1 MKMVKPIILAIGAIP
16 VILAI
21 LIVIPMV
28 TMEEIPMSAINSYD
42 KIQIEF
48 TKHDLR
54 VVSFGVT
61 EKSVADMTQVLII
74 DNDGNVQYTEVKD
87 GVNQSLV
94 KSSISNEQLQKLTAM
109 IKETGFMSIP
119 KESFPIKEDVE
130 SYTKFTVK
138 ITLNDAKTQIF
149 WPEQDAT
156 EKFIPPIVTAV
167 ESELE
172 DIINQNNRIVDMENT
187 EAKLRVRMSSSDAH
201 YAGNLVVKDSIL

>member
-28 TMEEIPMSAINSYD
+28 TMEQIPISAINPND

-54 VVSFGVT
+54 IVSFGVT
-61 EKSVADMTQVLII
+61 DKTIADNTQVLTIE
-74 DNDGNVQYTEVKD
+74 NDGTVQYTEIKD
-87 GVNQSLV
+87 GVNKSQFT
-94 KSSISNEQLQKLTAM
+94 SSISNEQLQKLSAM

-119 KESFPIKEDVE
+119 KESFPIKDDVE

-156 EKFIPPIVTAV
+156 EKFIPPIVTML

-172 DIINQNNRIVDMENT
+172 DIINQIIE
-187 EAKLRVRMSSSDAH
+187 
-201 YAGNLVVKDSIL
+201 

>member
-1 MKMVKPIILAIGAIP
+1 MVKPVVLAICAIP
-16 VILAI
+16 VIFAI
-21 LIVIPMV
+21 LIIIPMV
-28 TMEEIPMSAINSYD
+28 TMEEIPTSAINPND

-54 VVSFGVT
+54 IVSFGVT
-61 EKSVADMTQVLII
+61 DKTIADNTQVLTIE
-74 DNDGNVQYTEVKD
+74 NDGTVQYTEIKD
-87 GVNQSLV
+87 GVNKSQFT
-94 KSSISNEQLQKLTAM
+94 SSISNEQLQKLSAM

-119 KESFPIKEDVE
+119 KESFPIKDDVE

-156 EKFIPPIVTAV
+156 EKFIPPIVTML

-172 DIINQNNRIVDMENT
+172 DIINQIREQ
-187 EAKLRVRMSSSDAH
+187 
-201 YAGNLVVKDSIL
+201 

>member
-1 MKMVKPIILAIGAIP
+1 MVKPIILAIGAIP

-21 LIVIPMV
+21 LIVIPML
-28 TMEEIPMSAINSYD
+28 TMEEIPTSAINSND
-42 KIQIEF
+42 KIGIEF

-61 EKSVADMTQVLII
+61 EKTIADSTQVLII
-74 DNDGNVQYTEVKD
+74 ENDGTVQFTEIKD
-87 GVNQSLV
+87 GSNQSQFT
-94 KSSISNEQLQKLTAM
+94 SSISNEQLQKLTAM

-119 KESFPIKEDVE
+119 KESFPIKDDVE

-172 DIINQNNRIVDMENT
+172 GIISKIIE
-187 EAKLRVRMSSSDAH
+187 
-201 YAGNLVVKDSIL
+201 

>member
-1 MKMVKPIILAIGAIP
+1 MVKPIILAIGSIP

-28 TMEEIPMSAINSYD
+28 TMEEIPTSAINPSD

-54 VVSFGVT
+54 IVSFGVT
-61 EKSVADMTQVLII
+61 DKTIADNTQVLTIE
-74 DNDGNVQYTEVKD
+74 NDGTVQYTEIND
-87 GVNQSLV
+87 GVNKSQFT
-94 KSSISNEQLQKLTAM
+94 SSISNEQLQKLSAM

-119 KESFPIKEDVE
+119 KESFPIKDDVE

-156 EKFIPPIVTAV
+156 EKFIPPIVTML

-172 DIINQNNRIVDMENT
+172 EIIISI
-187 EAKLRVRMSSSDAH
+187 SSGGS
-201 YAGNLVVKDSIL
+201 

>member
-1 MKMVKPIILAIGAIP
+1 MKMVKPVILAIGAIP
-16 VILAI
+16 VILAL

-28 TMEEIPMSAINSYD
+28 TMEEIPTSAINPSD

-54 VVSFGVT
+54 IVSFGVT
-61 EKSVADMTQVLII
+61 DKTIADSTQVLTIE
-74 DNDGNVQYTEVKD
+74 NDGAVQYTEIRD
-87 GVNQSLV
+87 GVNKSQIT
-94 KSSISNEQLQKLTAM
+94 SSISNEQLQKLSAM

-119 KESFPIKEDVE
+119 KESFPIKDDVE
-130 SYTKFTVK
+130 SYTKFTIK

-156 EKFIPPIVTAV
+156 EKFIPPIVTML

-172 DIINQNNRIVDMENT
+172 DIINQIREQ
-187 EAKLRVRMSSSDAH
+187 
-201 YAGNLVVKDSIL
+201 

>member
-1 MKMVKPIILAIGAIP
+1 MVKPIILAIGSIP
-16 VILAI
+16 VIFAM

-28 TMEEIPMSAINSYD
+28 TMEEIPISAINSND
-42 KIQIEF
+42 KIEIEF

-54 VVSFGVT
+54 IVSFGVT
-61 EKSVADMTQVLII
+61 EKTIADSTQVLTI
-74 DNDGNVQYTEVKD
+74 DNDGLVQYTEVKE

-94 KSSISNEQLQKLTAM
+94 KSSINEAQLQKLTAL

-119 KESFPIKEDVE
+119 KESFPVKDDVE
-130 SYTKFTVK
+130 SYTKFTIK

-156 EKFIPPIVTAV
+156 EKFIPPIITML

-172 DIINQNNRIVDMENT
+172 EIINGIRE
-187 EAKLRVRMSSSDAH
+187 
-201 YAGNLVVKDSIL
+201 

>member
-28 TMEEIPMSAINSYD
+28 TMEEIPISAINPND

-54 VVSFGVT
+54 IVSFGVT
-61 EKSVADMTQVLII
+61 DKTIADNTQVLTIE
-74 DNDGNVQYTEVKD
+74 NDGTVQYTEIRD
-87 GVNQSLV
+87 GVNKSQFT
-94 KSSISNEQLQKLTAM
+94 SSISNEQLQKLTAM

-119 KESFPIKEDVE
+119 KESFPIKDDVE
-130 SYTKFTVK
+130 SYTKFTIK

-156 EKFIPPIVTAV
+156 EKFIPPIVTML

-172 DIINQNNRIVDMENT
+172 DIINQIRE
-187 EAKLRVRMSSSDAH
+187 
-201 YAGNLVVKDSIL
+201 

>member
-1 MKMVKPIILAIGAIP
+1 MVKPVILAIGSIP

-21 LIVIPMV
+21 LIVIPML
-28 TMEEIPMSAINSYD
+28 TMEEIPTSAINSYD

-54 VVSFGVT
+54 VVSFGIT
-61 EKSVADMTQVLII
+61 DKIVADSSQILII
-74 DNDGNVQYTEVKD
+74 ENDGTVQYTEIRDVAIPTLICEEDPFTGKEECRNKTATT
-87 GVNQSLV
+87 NQSQI
-94 KSSISNEQLQKLTAM
+94 KSSISNEQLQKLTAL

-119 KESFPIKEDVE
+119 KESFPIKDDVE
-130 SYTKFTVK
+130 SYTKFTMK

-156 EKFIPPIVTAV
+156 EKFIPPIVTML

-172 DIINQNNRIVDMENT
+172 EIIISI
-187 EAKLRVRMSSSDAH
+187 SSGGS
-201 YAGNLVVKDSIL
+201 

>member
-1 MKMVKPIILAIGAIP
+1 MKMVKPIILAIGSIP

-28 TMEEIPMSAINSYD
+28 TMEEIPTSAINPSD

-54 VVSFGVT
+54 IVSFGVT
-61 EKSVADMTQVLII
+61 DKTIADNTHVLTIE
-74 DNDGNVQYTEVKD
+74 NDGTVQYTEIRD
-87 GVNQSLV
+87 GVNRSQIT
-94 KSSISNEQLQKLTAM
+94 SSISNEQLQKLTAM

-119 KESFPIKEDVE
+119 KESFPIKDDVE
-130 SYTKFTVK
+130 SYTKFTIK

-156 EKFIPPIVTAV
+156 EKFIPPIVTML

-172 DIINQNNRIVDMENT
+172 DIINQIIE
-187 EAKLRVRMSSSDAH
+187 
-201 YAGNLVVKDSIL
+201 

>member
-1 MKMVKPIILAIGAIP
+1 MVKPVVLAICAIP
-16 VILAI
+16 VIFAL
-21 LIVIPMV
+21 LIAIPML
-28 TMEEIPMSAINSYD
+28 TMKEIPTSAINPSD

-54 VVSFGVT
+54 IVSFGVT
-61 EKSVADMTQVLII
+61 EKTVADTTQLLTIE
-74 DNDGNVQYTEVKD
+74 NDGTIQYTEIKD
-87 GVNQSLV
+87 GVNQSQV
-94 KSSISNEQLQKLTAM
+94 KSSISDEQLQKLTAM

-119 KESFPIKEDVE
+119 KESFPIKDGVE

-156 EKFIPPIVTAV
+156 EKFIPPIVTML

-172 DIINQNNRIVDMENT
+172 GIINQIIE
-187 EAKLRVRMSSSDAH
+187 
-201 YAGNLVVKDSIL
+201 

>member
-1 MKMVKPIILAIGAIP
+1 MVKPIILAIGAIP
-16 VILAI
+16 IILAI

-28 TMEEIPMSAINSYD
+28 TMEEIPTSAINPSD

-54 VVSFGVT
+54 IVSFGVT
-61 EKSVADMTQVLII
+61 DKTIADNTQVLTIE
-74 DNDGNVQYTEVKD
+74 NDGTVQYTEIRD
-87 GVNQSLV
+87 GVNKSQFT
-94 KSSISNEQLQKLTAM
+94 SSISNEQLQKLSAM

-119 KESFPIKEDVE
+119 KESFPIKDDVE
-130 SYTKFTVK
+130 SYTKFTIK

-156 EKFIPPIVTAV
+156 EKFIPPIVTML

-172 DIINQNNRIVDMENT
+172 DIINQIREQ
-187 EAKLRVRMSSSDAH
+187 
-201 YAGNLVVKDSIL
+201 

>member
-1 MKMVKPIILAIGAIP
+1 MKMVKPIILAIGSIP

-28 TMEEIPMSAINSYD
+28 TMEEIPISAINPND

-54 VVSFGVT
+54 IVSFGVT
-61 EKSVADMTQVLII
+61 DKTIADNTQVLTIE
-74 DNDGNVQYTEVKD
+74 NDGTVQYTEIKD
-87 GVNQSLV
+87 GVNKSQFT
-94 KSSISNEQLQKLTAM
+94 SSISNEQLQKLSAM

-119 KESFPIKEDVE
+119 KESFPIKDDVE

-156 EKFIPPIVTAV
+156 EKFIPPIVTML

-172 DIINQNNRIVDMENT
+172 DIINQIREQ
-187 EAKLRVRMSSSDAH
+187 
-201 YAGNLVVKDSIL
+201 

>member
-1 MKMVKPIILAIGAIP
+1 MVKPVVLAICAIP
-16 VILAI
+16 VIFAL
-21 LIVIPMV
+21 LIAIPML
-28 TMEEIPMSAINSYD
+28 TMKEIPTTAINPSD

-54 VVSFGVT
+54 IVSFGVT
-61 EKSVADMTQVLII
+61 EKTVADTTQLLTIE
-74 DNDGNVQYTEVKD
+74 NDGTIQYTEIKD
-87 GVNQSLV
+87 GVNQSQV
-94 KSSISNEQLQKLTAM
+94 KSSISDEQLQKLTAM

-119 KESFPIKEDVE
+119 KESFPIKDGVE

-156 EKFIPPIVTAV
+156 EKFIPPIITML

-172 DIINQNNRIVDMENT
+172 GIINQIIE
-187 EAKLRVRMSSSDAH
+187 
-201 YAGNLVVKDSIL
+201 

>member
-1 MKMVKPIILAIGAIP
+1 MKMVKPIVLVGVAIP
-16 VILAI
+16 IILAI

-28 TMEEIPMSAINSYD
+28 TMKEIPISAINSYD
-42 KIQIEF
+42 SVHIEF

-74 DNDGNVQYTEVKD
+74 DNNGDVQYTEVKD

-109 IKETGFMSIP
+109 IKETGFMSTP

-172 DIINQNNRIVDMENT
+172 DIINQIREQ
-187 EAKLRVRMSSSDAH
+187 
-201 YAGNLVVKDSIL
+201 

>member
-1 MKMVKPIILAIGAIP
+1 MVKP

-21 LIVIPMV
+21 SAIPVIFAILIVVPMV
-28 TMEEIPMSAINSYD
+28 TMTDIPISAINSND
-42 KIQIEF
+42 NVNIEF

-61 EKSVADMTQVLII
+61 DKTIADSTQVLTI
-74 DNDGNVQYTEVKD
+74 DNDGAVQYTEVKD
-87 GVNQSLV
+87 GVNQSLL
-94 KSSISNEQLQKLTAM
+94 KSSISDAQLQKLTAM

-138 ITLNDAKTQIF
+138 ITLNDARTQIF
-149 WPEQDAT
+149 WPDQYAT

-167 ESELE
+167 EDELVG
-172 DIINQNNRIVDMENT
+172 IIDGIRE
-187 EAKLRVRMSSSDAH
+187 
-201 YAGNLVVKDSIL
+201 

>member
-1 MKMVKPIILAIGAIP
+1 MVKPIILAIGSIP

-21 LIVIPMV
+21 LIVIPML
-28 TMEEIPMSAINSYD
+28 TMEEIPTSAINSND

-61 EKSVADMTQVLII
+61 EKSVADMTQDLII
-74 DNDGNVQYTEVKD
+74 ENDVAIQYTEIKD

-119 KESFPIKEDVE
+119 KESFQSRRMLK
-130 SYTKFTVK
+130 
-138 ITLNDAKTQIF
+138 A
-149 WPEQDAT
+149 
-156 EKFIPPIVTAV
+156 IPN
-167 ESELE
+167 L
-172 DIINQNNRIVDMENT
+172 QL
-187 EAKLRVRMSSSDAH
+187 KLH
-201 YAGNLVVKDSIL
+201 